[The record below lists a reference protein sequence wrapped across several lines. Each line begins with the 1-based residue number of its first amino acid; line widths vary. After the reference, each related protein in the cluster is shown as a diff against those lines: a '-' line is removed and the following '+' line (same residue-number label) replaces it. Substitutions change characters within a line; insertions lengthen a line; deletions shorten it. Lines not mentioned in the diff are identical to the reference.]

1 MMKSA
6 FSQRIISGTLV
17 IWLSGV
23 VLLFCCGNMEARAAA
38 AVADDAHSCPLAKTS
53 RCDKQQAASDGGE
66 DDQDFARFQKQSRAF
81 DCCGFL
87 PKVFD
92 KARKIEKNPQIAL
105 TATAAT
111 EKILAPKFSFV
122 VRAAESPKIYRA
134 IVRNR
139 GSTYLKNCVFR
150 I

>member
-1 MMKSA
+1 MKPG
-6 FSQRIISGTLV
+6 FSQRIMSSMLV

-23 VLLFCCGNMEARAAA
+23 ALLFCCGNMQARAAQT
-38 AVADDAHSCPLAKTS
+38 DSCPLAKTS
-53 RCDKQQAASDGGE
+53 HCDKQSGDENNPDSAK
-66 DDQDFARFQKQSRAF
+66 FQKESFAF

-92 KARKIEKNPQIAL
+92 KARKIEKIPQLAIVSPSA
-105 TATAAT
+105 
-111 EKILAPKFSFV
+111 EVPAPKFSFV
-122 VRAAESPKIYRA
+122 VRRVKSPKIYQP
-134 IVRNR
+134 VVHNR

>member
-6 FSQRIISGTLV
+6 FSQRIISGVLV
-17 IWLSGV
+17 VWLSGL
-23 VLLFCCGNMEARAAA
+23 VLLFCCGNMEARAAETE
-38 AVADDAHSCPLAKTS
+38 ADSCPLAKMS
-53 RCDKQQAASDGGE
+53 HCDKQQAASDGE
-66 DDQDFARFQKQSRAF
+66 DNPDFAGFQKQSQAA

-87 PKVFD
+87 PAVFD

-122 VRAAESPKIYRA
+122 VRAAESPKIYRSV
-134 IVRNR
+134 VRNR

>member
-6 FSQRIISGTLV
+6 FSQRIVSGVLV
-17 IWLSGV
+17 FWLSGI
-23 VLLFCCGNMEARAAA
+23 VLLFCCGNMEARAAEA
-38 AVADDAHSCPLAKTS
+38 ADSCPLAKMS
-53 RCDKQQAASDGGE
+53 HCNRQQQQASPDGE
-66 DDQDFARFQKQSRAF
+66 DNPDFAVFQKQSRAF

-92 KARKIEKNPQIAL
+92 KARKLEKNPQVAL
-105 TATAAT
+105 TAAATT
-111 EKILAPKFSFV
+111 EKISAPKFSFAV
-122 VRAAESPKIYRA
+122 YAAEAPRIYQPA
-134 IVRNR
+134 VRNR